1 MSTPDRDPLTI
12 ARELLEIDT
21 STIGGSIRVDG
32 VDVLETTRNAQ
43 TLARA
48 VIAAADLVDELREAA
63 DKSHRYCKDD
73 ARDAYQ
79 DAADRIHTALNG
91 ENHE

>member
-1 MSTPDRDPLTI
+1 MTDRDPLTI
-12 ARELLEIDT
+12 AREMLEIDT
-21 STIGGSIRVDG
+21 SAIGGNIVVDG

-79 DAADRIHTALNG
+79 DAADRITAALNG
-91 ENHE
+91 APDA